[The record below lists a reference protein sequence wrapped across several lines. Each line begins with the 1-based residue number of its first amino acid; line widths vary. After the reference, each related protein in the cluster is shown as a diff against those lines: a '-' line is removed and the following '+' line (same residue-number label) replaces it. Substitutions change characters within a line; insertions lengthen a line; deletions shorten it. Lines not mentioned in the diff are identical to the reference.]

1 MAAVAEASGPDAVAA
16 VAAVVAADPG
26 SDASRAGKRRRSRK
40 GCNLT
45 KSTRRAKEELYGH
58 EIAHDIQE
66 TPKRTRPPGKA
77 AGQGCPAGRTQ
88 AGERSG
94 SWGRFVGRGLGLGR
108 RFDRGWRRRSGTSR
122 AIRRQ
127 RPASRGVRDRKDLE
141 GGLQSARGFS
151 PASAGLAAPQP
162 VSRGIGRLE
171 GVTDQETECSR
182 ASSVSPA
189 SDFCLLYCAKAFSI
203 AAVTSGSSGLT
214 FDSKRAT
221 IAPSL
226 PIKNLVKFHLI
237 SPPVDF
243 VRYSYSGAISE
254 PFTEIFAYIG
264 NVTLYLRV
272 QKVLISSFVPG
283 SCAPKL
289 LAGKPATTN
298 PWSLYFS

>member
-16 VAAVVAADPG
+16 VVAVVAADPG

-40 GCNLT
+40 GCKLT

-151 PASAGLAAPQP
+151 PASAVESAGCGSHRPGDRMCAC
-162 VSRGIGRLE
+162 E
-171 GVTDQETECSR
+171 
-182 ASSVSPA
+182 
-189 SDFCLLYCAKAFSI
+189 FCLSSLGLLPSSLRQCFFDR
-203 AAVTSGSSGLT
+203 GS
-214 FDSKRAT
+214 
-221 IAPSL
+221 
-226 PIKNLVKFHLI
+226 HLRI
-237 SPPVDF
+237 V
-243 VRYSYSGAISE
+243 G
-254 PFTEIFAYIG
+254 
-264 NVTLYLRV
+264 LYLRF
-272 QKVLISSFVPG
+272 KAG
-283 SCAPKL
+283 DYCAI
-289 LAGKPATTN
+289 LAD
-298 PWSLYFS
+298 